1 MICLSFDTDRMSDP
15 RMAEFL
21 DLSPFPGSG
30 TFFCTQ
36 LYSALADSR
45 HELAPHAYLAPQ
57 SDWDAELASKRR
69 DFPNA
74 VGWRSHS
81 CVFSHILAEQI
92 AAMGYRYVSVHDDTG
107 LIAPK
112 PIRHA
117 WGLWQL
123 PIYYM
128 DNLDFSAGRFW
139 PDEPEPFD
147 KQLIAPS
154 LNDDGIYVWA
164 FHPIHIALNS
174 PSADEYFARRDAFE
188 AGAPLA
194 QVRYEGYGTAD
205 YFRELCEAM
214 EEAGIASATM
224 QSALA
229 LTVGHDAVL
238 PATR

>member
-1 MICLSFDTDRMSDP
+1 MICLSFDTDRMDDA

-21 DLSPFPGSG
+21 ELAPFPGEG
-30 TFFCTQ
+30 TFFCTRP
-36 LYSALADSR
+36 YASLAESR
-45 HELAPHAYLAPQ
+45 HELGPHAYLPPQ
-57 SDWDAELASKRR
+57 TDWDAELARKRAE
-69 DFPNA
+69 FPNA

-92 AAMGYRYVSVHDDTG
+92 AALGYRYVSVHDDTG
-107 LIAPK
+107 LVGPK

-139 PDEPEPFD
+139 PDAPGPFD
-147 KQLIAPS
+147 KRLFAPS
-154 LNDDGIYVWA
+154 LSDDGVYVWA
-164 FHPIHIALNS
+164 FHPIHMLLNS

-194 QVRYEGYGTAD
+194 DVRYQGYGTDD

-214 EEAGIASATM
+214 ADADVASVTM
-224 QSALA
+224 QTALA
-229 LTVGHDAVL
+229 VTA
-238 PATR
+238 A